1 MADRY
6 SSALGAR
13 RSVSTHC
20 VLGQRIDG
28 SSLNSAYFTDDVVV
42 AGNFFVVGTKNFR
55 IDHPL
60 DPTNKYLYHA
70 AIESSEVLNQYS
82 GNVVLDESGEGQVE
96 FPAWFVAINEDFRY
110 QLTAIGAPG
119 PNLYVSE
126 EIKDNSFTVAG
137 GRPGMKVSWQVTA
150 RRNDA
155 YMRAHP
161 YVVEQD
167 KPEPERGYYTDPEL
181 YGAPKEQGIR
191 WAGQNREQEAVR
203 IQESKQPGAD
213 LIGITGNKGQQSR
226 PAFPQTPGRDRHST
240 KR

>member
-1 MADRY
+1 VCRADSRKPKPCFCIFP
-6 SSALGAR
+6 GR
-13 RSVSTHC
+13 
-20 VLGQRIDG
+20 GG
-28 SSLNSAYFTDDVVV
+28 SRGDFWAS
-42 AGNFFVVGTKNFR
+42 GTKNFR

-60 DPTNKYLYHA
+60 DPTNKYLLHA

-82 GNVVLDESGEGQVE
+82 GNVVLDGEGKGRVE
-96 FPAWFVAINEDFRY
+96 FPDWFAAINEDFRY

-119 PNLYVSE
+119 PNLYIAE
-126 EIKDNSFTVAG
+126 EMQGNTFTIAG

-150 RRNDA
+150 RRNDP

-167 KPEPERGYYTDPEL
+167 KPERERGYYTDPEL

-191 WAGQNREQEAVR
+191 WADQNREPEAVR

-213 LIGITGNKGQQSR
+213 FVGITGSKGQESR
-226 PAFPQTPGRDRHST
+226 PAFPKTPGRGRHST
-240 KR
+240 NK